1 MATDIAGLFT
11 TPDQYQLAQDQA
23 QQAQAMQ
30 FAQLDPRAQAQY
42 GFYRGG
48 QQLGRAI
55 GGALGGVD
63 PQLQLISQ
71 RQQLAAQLDPSK
83 PESFMQAAQLAAQ
96 SGDQQFAIALAN
108 SGRQAAI
115 QVAQANKERQLAVP
129 VDIQKIQ
136 MIPQIN
142 NAIAQYKAMPQ
153 TPEIQQ
159 QISNLESML
168 SVINPKPKA
177 EATPN
182 EIQIAQALAGEK
194 GVKGTPEYN
203 AEYSAQL
210 TRLTTKEPKERNIA
224 FGAEAERKSKATYGK
239 SYADLTPEQAGL
251 VDKAVEVSEQAKA
264 KASAILLPGQPAAP
278 KDWLAFSSQI
288 SKDPVM
294 DRTSTII
301 ADAPNAIETIRMS
314 TTNDIAAASLP
325 GALAR
330 LTGEG
335 KNMSD
340 RDISRY
346 ARTGGLTDRVAQDVV
361 GFFTGQRTNVT
372 KTQAEQFATA
382 VYRGA
387 LLERKKFIQDQA
399 EQAGY
404 KDTPN
409 YAVAIR
415 QLDDQLAKFKLVKP
429 GEKNKPQSPEATPT
443 FDADKEKRY
452 QEYKAKQSGVTR

>member
-1 MATDIAGLFT
+1 MASDILGLFT
-11 TPDQYQLAQDQA
+11 TPEQYQQN
-23 QQAQAMQ
+23 QQAQFRQQSANEV
-30 FAQLDPRAQAQY
+30 QLDPFQQAAIGMRQAGY
-42 GFYRGG
+42 
-48 QQLGRAI
+48 QLGGGI

-71 RQQLAAQLDPSK
+71 RQQLASQLDPTNLDSYK
-83 PESFMQAAQLAAQ
+83 LVAQDAANR
-96 SGDQQFAIALAN
+96 GDTQFAMAVADA
-108 SGRQAAI
+108 GRQAAI
-115 QVAQANKERQLAVP
+115 QIAQANKERQASVAP
-129 VDIQKIQ
+129 DIQKAERAASITQ
-136 MIPQIN
+136 
-142 NAIAQYKAMPQ
+142 AIAQYKAMPQ
-153 TPEIQQ
+153 TPDIAQAIQTLQ
-159 QISNLESML
+159 SQLEFL
-168 SVINPKPKA
+168 KPKA

-182 EIQIAQALAGEK
+182 EIQIAQALAAEK
-194 GVKGTPEYN
+194 FVKGTPEYN
-203 AEYSAQL
+203 AEYLAQL

-251 VDKAVEVSEQAKA
+251 IDKAVEASEQAKA

-415 QLDDQLAKFKLVKP
+415 QLDEQLAKFKLVKP
-429 GEKNKPQSPEATPT
+429 GEKNKPQSPEATST

>member
-1 MATDIAGLFT
+1 MQERFRQNALLTPLQQASVGYQQAG
-11 TPDQYQLAQDQA
+11 YQL
-23 QQAQAMQ
+23 
-30 FAQLDPRAQAQY
+30 
-42 GFYRGG
+42 G
-48 QQLGRAI
+48 QGI

-63 PQLQLISQ
+63 PQLKLISQ
-71 RQQLAAQLDPSK
+71 RQQLASQLDPTNLDTYK
-83 PESFMQAAQLAAQ
+83 LVAQNAAN
-96 SGDQQFAIALAN
+96 SGDTQFAMAVADA
-108 SGRQAAI
+108 GRQAAI
-115 QVAQANKERQLAVP
+115 QIAQANKERQLAVP
-129 VDIQKIQ
+129 AEIQKIQ

-159 QISNLESML
+159 QIANLESML

-210 TRLTTKEPKERNIA
+210 TRLTTKDHKENIIDVGVA
-224 FGAEAERKSKATYGK
+224 NKTREVVYFDKDKNEQFIMKPDATGKLVRTPYSGGIDKTTSKTG
-239 SYADLTPEQAGL
+239 D
-251 VDKAVEVSEQAKA
+251 
-264 KASAILLPGQPAAP
+264 IILPGQPVAP

-415 QLDDQLAKFKLVKP
+415 QLDEQLAKFKLVKP
-429 GEKNKPQSPEATPT
+429 GEKNKPQSPEATST

>member
-1 MATDIAGLFT
+1 MADIAGLFT
-11 TPDQYQLAQDQA
+11 TPDQYQLAQQQA
-23 QQAQAMQ
+23 QQAQALQ
-30 FAQLDPRAQAQY
+30 YAQLDPRAQAQY

-48 QQLGRAI
+48 QQLGGVI

-63 PQLQLISQ
+63 PQLKLISQ
-71 RQQLAAQLDPSK
+71 RQQLASQLDPTNLDTYK
-83 PESFMQAAQLAAQ
+83 LVAQNAAN
-96 SGDQQFAIALAN
+96 SGDTQFAMAVADA
-108 SGRQAAI
+108 GRQAAI
-115 QVAQANKERQLAVP
+115 QIAQANKERQLAVP
-129 VDIQKIQ
+129 AEIQKIQ

-159 QISNLESML
+159 QIANLESML

-182 EIQIAQALAGEK
+182 EIQIAQALAAEK

-203 AEYSAQL
+203 AEYLAQL

-251 VDKAVEVSEQAKA
+251 VDKAVEASEQAKA

-415 QLDDQLAKFKLVKP
+415 QLDEQLAKFKLVKP
-429 GEKNKPQSPEATPT
+429 GEKNKPQSPEATST
-443 FDADKEKRY
+443 FDADKERRY
-452 QEYKAKQSGVTR
+452 QEFKAKQSGVTR